1 MTNTTSFNQQ
11 NNMPDN
17 QEQEINLRDYIR
29 VLKKRKKTI
38 LTFLALTFFTVM
50 IGTFTVTP
58 YYTASSQVLIEKNYA
73 SGSLE
78 NSNPYSFYDPDF
90 LTTQFEIIRSS
101 NVAHRVVKNLQLDI
115 KYKHYFL
122 KNNEEGTFTF
132 FSNLKKGMKS
142 FFSGLFSS
150 KTPGEPAGNQ
160 SDKDSLPVMAEPMT
174 DADIIAAVIQGNLT
188 ITPVVNTKTVR
199 ITYSDK
205 NPAMAKIVVDA
216 VVQAYMD
223 EILEIKLA
231 NSNYSLQWMTSKAT
245 EEGKKLEVSELALQ
259 KYMRDNDLVTTE
271 DKLAVYPEKLAEF
284 SSQLSK
290 AQAEQKDFESLNARI
305 KSSGGN
311 YQNIET
317 IPIFADNKV
326 LQSLREKI
334 FVAEQNIKDLSKKF
348 GPKHPSMVNANS
360 ERDLLLK
367 EKQFE
372 INRIIEATRNS
383 YDLAKS
389 KEENLKQLLAGAK
402 QTMLD
407 VNERFTQYSI
417 MKREV
422 DINRVLYDTLTANI
436 KKSTVTEQSQEVK
449 IWVVQKAELPLS
461 PSKPRKNR
469 NLALG
474 LILGL
479 FGGIGLAF
487 FIEYLDNTIKDGK
500 TLERKFSLTVLGSVE
515 EITEK
520 TEKVETF
527 LLKNPL
533 SPFAESYR
541 LIRSSLLLSSPD
553 HPPRTILITSM
564 SPQEGKT
571 ATTANLARILSQN
584 NKKIL
589 IIDGDMRRPRIH
601 SLFAVPNSYGLSNYL
616 TGITEENL
624 VKNIEGEDIS
634 IITSGSIP
642 PNPAELLHS
651 TRMQLLI
658 DDMLKIFDFIIIDS
672 PPVQSVTDSLT
683 LSRLVEGTLLVTRA
697 GKTTYD
703 MMESG
708 LKKLHEVRAHILGV
722 IINGLH
728 KDHSNSGYYGYYD
741 YYSKKE
747 VSTKPLEKIT

>member
-1 MTNTTSFNQQ
+1 MINTAFKQQ
-11 NNMPDN
+11 KAPSDA
-17 QEQEINLRDYIR
+17 QEQEIHLRDYIR
-29 VLKKRKKTI
+29 VLRKRKKTI
-38 LTFLALTFFTVM
+38 LTFFALIFGTAI
-50 IGTFTVTP
+50 IGTFSVTP
-58 YYTASSQVLIEKNYA
+58 YYTASTQVLIEKNHA
-73 SGSLE
+73 SGPLE
-78 NSNPYSFYDPDF
+78 NSSFYYDPDF
-90 LTTQFEIIRSS
+90 LTTQFEIIRSI
-101 NVAHRVVKNLQLDI
+101 NVARRVVKNLQLDI
-115 KYKHYFL
+115 QYRHYFL
-122 KNNEEGTFTF
+122 ADNKEGAFPF
-132 FSNLKKGMKS
+132 LSNLKKGMKS
-142 FFSGLFSS
+142 FFSGNFSS
-150 KTPGEPAGNQ
+150 KAQGEQTVKP
-160 SDKDSLPVMAEPMT
+160 SDKNSLPGTAEPTT
-174 DADIIAAVIQGNLT
+174 DADIIASIIRGNLA
-188 ITPVVNTKTVR
+188 ITPVINTKTVR
-199 ITYSDK
+199 ISYSDK
-205 NPAMAKIVVDA
+205 NPAIAKLVANAI
-216 VVQAYMD
+216 VQAYMD

-231 NSNYSLQWMTSKAT
+231 NSNYTLQWMTSKAS
-245 EEGKKLEVSELALQ
+245 EEGKKLEKSELALQ

-271 DKLAVYPEKLAEF
+271 NKLAVYPEKLAEF
-284 SSQLSK
+284 SSQLSRTQSEK
-290 AQAEQKDFESLNARI
+290 KDFESLNARI
-305 KSSGGN
+305 KSAGGN

-326 LQSLREKI
+326 LQGLREKI
-334 FVAEQNIKDLSKKF
+334 FVAEQNIKDLSKKY

-389 KEENLKQLLAGAK
+389 KEENLKQLLDGAK

-422 DINRVLYDTLTANI
+422 DMNRVLYDTLTANI
-436 KKSTVTEQSQEVK
+436 KKSTVTEQSQEIK
-449 IWVVQKAELPLS
+449 IWVVQKAEQPGA
-461 PSKPRKNR
+461 PSKPKKSR

-487 FIEYLDNTIKDGK
+487 FIEYLDNTVKDGNI
-500 TLERKFSLTVLGSVE
+500 LERKFGLTVLGSVE
-515 EITEK
+515 EIRDK
-520 TEKVETF
+520 TARVETF

-553 HPPRTILITSM
+553 HPPRTILVTSM

-571 ATTANLARILSQN
+571 VTAANLARILSQN
-584 NKKIL
+584 DQKIL
-589 IIDGDMRRPRIH
+589 IIDCDMRRPRIH
-601 SLFAVPNSYGLSNYL
+601 SLFSVPNSYGLSNYL
-616 TGITEENL
+616 TGGTDKEL
-624 VKNIEGEDIS
+624 VKNIEGENIS

-651 TRMQLLI
+651 SRMQVLL
-658 DDMLKIFDFIIIDS
+658 DDMLKLFDFIIIDS
-672 PPVQSVTDSLT
+672 PPVQSVTDSLM
-683 LSRLVEGTLLVTRA
+683 LSSLVDGTLLVTRA

-703 MMESG
+703 MLESG

-728 KDHSNSGYYGYYD
+728 KDQSESGYYGYYD
-741 YYSKKE
+741 YYSKNE
-747 VSTKPLEKIT
+747 SQTKPAKRQH

>member
-1 MTNTTSFNQQ
+1 MTNTTSFNRQ
-11 NNMPDN
+11 NSMPDN
-17 QEQEINLRDYIR
+17 QEQEIHLRDYIR
-29 VLKKRKKTI
+29 VLKKRKKTVR
-38 LTFLALTFFTVM
+38 TFFVLTFFTV
-50 IGTFTVTP
+50 IIATFTTTP

-78 NSNPYSFYDPDF
+78 NSKPYMSYDPDF

-101 NVAHRVVKNLQLDI
+101 NVAHRVVKMLQLDV

-122 KNNEEGTFTF
+122 KGNNESALTFLI
-132 FSNLKKGMKS
+132 NLTQGAKS
-142 FFSGLFSS
+142 FLSGLFSS
-150 KTPGEPAGNQ
+150 KT
-160 SDKDSLPVMAEPMT
+160 SDETARNKLDKEALPVTAEPMT
-174 DADIIAAVIQGNLT
+174 DADIIAAIIQKNLA
-188 ITPVVNTKTVR
+188 ITPIVNTKTVL
-199 ITYSDK
+199 ITYSDQ
-205 NPAMAKIVVDA
+205 NPAMSKIVIDA

-223 EILEIKLA
+223 EILEMKLA
-231 NSNYSLQWMTSKAT
+231 HSNYSLQWMTSKAT
-245 EEGKKLEVSELALQ
+245 EEGKKLETSELALQ

-271 DKLAVYPEKLAEF
+271 NKLAVYPEKLAEF

-290 AQAEQKDFESLNARI
+290 AQAEQKEIESLNARI
-305 KSSGGN
+305 KSAGSN
-311 YQNIET
+311 YQHIET

-334 FVAEQNIKDLSKKF
+334 FAAEQNIKDLSKKY
-348 GPKHPSMVNANS
+348 GQKHPSMVNANS

-383 YDLAKS
+383 YELAKS

-422 DINRVLYDTLTANI
+422 DINRVLYDTLTSNI
-436 KKSTVTEQSQEVK
+436 KKSTVTEQSQEIN
-449 IWVVQKAELPLS
+449 IWVVQKAELPRF
-461 PSKPRKNR
+461 PSKPRKIR
-469 NLALG
+469 NLTLG

-487 FIEYLDNTIKDGK
+487 FIEYLDNTIKDGN
-500 TLERKFSLTVLGSVE
+500 TLERKFGLTVLGSVE

-520 TEKVETF
+520 NEKVETF

-553 HPPRTILITSM
+553 HPPHTILVTSM

-571 ATTANLARILSQN
+571 STAANLARILSQN
-584 NKKIL
+584 NQKIL
-589 IIDGDMRRPRIH
+589 IIDCDMRRPRIH
-601 SLFAVPNSYGLSNYL
+601 SLFAVSNSYGLSNYL
-616 TGITEENL
+616 TGITEKNL
-624 VKNIEGEDIS
+624 VKNIEGENIS

-651 TRMQLLI
+651 SRMQLLI
-658 DDMLKIFDFIIIDS
+658 DDMLKIFDFIILDS
-672 PPVQSVTDSLT
+672 PPIQSVTDSLT
-683 LSRLVEGTLLVTRA
+683 LSRLVDGTLLVTRA

-708 LKKLHEVRAHILGV
+708 LKKLHEVHTLILGV

-728 KDHSNSGYYGYYD
+728 KSQNDAGYYGYYD
-741 YYSKKE
+741 YYSKTETHNKAD
-747 VSTKPLEKIT
+747 TL

>member
-1 MTNTTSFNQQ
+1 MQDHQ
-11 NNMPDN
+11 GQGID
-17 QEQEINLRDYIR
+17 LRDYIR
-29 VLKKRKKTI
+29 VLRKRKTTV
-38 LTFLALTFFTVM
+38 LSFLALTFFTV
-50 IGTFTVTP
+50 IIATFTTTP

-78 NSNPYSFYDPDF
+78 NSNPYASYDPDF

-122 KNNEEGTFTF
+122 QDNEEGTFSF
-132 FSNLKKGMKS
+132 LSNLKKGMKS
-142 FFSGLFSS
+142 FFSGLLFS
-150 KTPGEPAGNQ
+150 KTPGEPVGNKSAQ
-160 SDKDSLPVMAEPMT
+160 DSLPVTAEPMT
-174 DADIIAAVIQGNLT
+174 DADIIAAVIQGNLA
-188 ITPVVNTKTVR
+188 IIPVINTKTVR

-231 NSNYSLQWMTSKAT
+231 NSNYSLQWMTSKAS
-245 EEGKKLEVSELALQ
+245 EEGKKLEKSELALQ

-271 DKLAVYPEKLAEF
+271 NKLAVYPEKLAEF

-290 AQAEQKDFESLNARI
+290 AQAEQKDIESLNARI
-305 KSSGGN
+305 KSSGSN

-334 FVAEQNIKDLSKKF
+334 FVAEQNIKDLSKKY
-348 GPKHPSMVNANS
+348 GEKHPSMVNAKS

-389 KEENLKQLLAGAK
+389 KEENLKQLLADAK

-436 KKSTVTEQSQEVK
+436 KKSTVTEQSQEIK

-461 PSKPRKNR
+461 PSKPRKKH

-479 FGGIGLAF
+479 FGGIGLAL
-487 FIEYLDNTIKDGK
+487 FIEYLDNTVKDSK
-500 TLERKFSLTVLGSVE
+500 TLERKFGLTVLGSVE

-527 LLKNPL
+527 LLNNPL

-584 NKKIL
+584 NQKVL
-589 IIDGDMRRPRIH
+589 IIDCDMRRPRIH
-601 SLFAVPNSYGLSNYL
+601 SLFAVSNSYGLSNYL

-624 VKNIEGEDIS
+624 VKSIEGENIS

-672 PPVQSVTDSLT
+672 PPVQSVTDSLA

-703 MMESG
+703 MLESG

-722 IINGLH
+722 IINGLR
-728 KDHSNSGYYGYYD
+728 KNNNNSGYYGYYD
-741 YYSKKE
+741 YYSKQE
-747 VSTKPLEKIT
+747 VSTQPPKK

>member
-11 NNMPDN
+11 NSMPDS
-17 QEQEINLRDYIR
+17 QEQEIHLRDYIR
-29 VLKKRKKTI
+29 VLKKRKTTV
-38 LTFLALTFFTVM
+38 LTFLVLTFFTV
-50 IGTFTVTP
+50 IIATFTTTP
-58 YYTASSQVLIEKNYA
+58 YYTASSQVLIEKNSA

-78 NSNPYSFYDPDF
+78 NSRSYTPYDPDF

-101 NVAHRVVKNLQLDI
+101 NVAHRVVKTLQLDI

-122 KNNEEGTFTF
+122 EDNKVGGFAF
-132 FSNLKKGMKS
+132 LRNLKRGVKS
-142 FFSGLFSS
+142 FLSGLFSS
-150 KTPGEPAGNQ
+150 KTPDETTENKL
-160 SDKDSLPVMAEPMT
+160 DKETLPVTAEPKT
-174 DADIIAAVIQGNLT
+174 DADIIAAIIRGNLA
-188 ITPVVNTKTVR
+188 ITPIANTKTVF

-205 NPAMAKIVVDA
+205 NPAMAKVVIDA

-223 EILEIKLA
+223 EILEMKLA
-231 NSNYSLQWMTSKAT
+231 RSNYTLQWMTSKAT
-245 EEGKKLEVSELALQ
+245 EEGKKLETSELALQ

-271 DKLAVYPEKLAEF
+271 NKLAVYPEKLAEF

-290 AQAEQKDFESLNARI
+290 AQAEQKEIESLNARI
-305 KSSGGN
+305 KSAGSN

-334 FVAEQNIKDLSKKF
+334 FAAEQNIKDLSKKY
-348 GPKHPSMVNANS
+348 GQKHPSMANANS
-360 ERDLLLK
+360 ERELLLK

-383 YDLAKS
+383 YELAKS

-422 DINRVLYDTLTANI
+422 DINRVLYDTLTSNI
-436 KKSTVTEQSQEVK
+436 KKSTVTEQSQEIN
-449 IWVVQKAELPLS
+449 IWVVQKAELPLF
-461 PSKPRKNR
+461 PSKPRKSR

-479 FGGIGLAF
+479 FGGIGVAF
-487 FIEYLDNTIKDGK
+487 FIEYLDNTIKDGN
-500 TLERKFSLTVLGSVE
+500 TVERKFGLTVLGSVE

-553 HPPRTILITSM
+553 RPPRTILITSM

-571 ATTANLARILSQN
+571 ATAANMARILSQN
-584 NKKIL
+584 NRKVL
-589 IIDGDMRRPRIH
+589 IIDCDMRRPRIH
-601 SLFAVPNSYGLSNYL
+601 SLFAVSNSYGLSNYL
-616 TGITEENL
+616 TGITEKNL
-624 VKNIEGEDIS
+624 VKHLEEENIS

-642 PNPAELLHS
+642 PNPAELLNS
-651 TRMQLLI
+651 SRLKLLI
-658 DDMLKIFDFIIIDS
+658 DDMLKIFDFIILDS

-683 LSRLVEGTLLVTRA
+683 LSQLVDGTLLVTRA

-708 LKKLHEVRAHILGV
+708 LKKMHEVHTHILGV

-728 KDHSNSGYYGYYD
+728 KSQNNSGYYGYYD
-741 YYSKKE
+741 YYSKIETQNKAD
-747 VSTKPLEKIT
+747 TL

>member
-1 MTNTTSFNQQ
+1 MA
-11 NNMPDN
+11 DN
-17 QEQEINLRDYIR
+17 QEQTIHLRDYIR
-29 VLKKRKKTI
+29 LLRKRKTTVLSFLI
-38 LTFLALTFFTVM
+38 LTFLTVV
-50 IGTFTVTP
+50 IFTFTTTP
-58 YYTASSQVLIEKNYA
+58 YYTASSQVLIEKNSA
-73 SGSLE
+73 SSSLE
-78 NSNPYSFYDPDF
+78 EGIAYTPYDPLF
-90 LTTQFEIIRSS
+90 LNTQFELIRSV
-101 NVAHRVVKNLQLDI
+101 NVTRRVVKQLQLDT

-122 KNNEEGTFTF
+122 EDDKENTFISLT
-132 FSNLKKGMKS
+132 NLKSGIKS
-142 FFSGLFSS
+142 FLSGLFTSE
-150 KTPGEPAGNQ
+150 KADEPAG
-160 SDKDSLPVMAEPMT
+160 SLPVKETLAVTAEPMT
-174 DADIIAAVIQGNLT
+174 DADIIARMIQANLS
-188 ITPVVNTKTVR
+188 IKPIANTKTIYIV
-199 ITYSDK
+199 YSDK
-205 NPAMAKIVVDA
+205 HPVMAKIIADA
-216 VVQAYMD
+216 VVQAYID

-231 NSNYSLQWMTSKAT
+231 TSNYSLQWMTSKA
-245 EEGKKLEVSELALQ
+245 EEERKKLEVSELALQ

-271 DKLAVYPEKLAEF
+271 DKPAVYPEKLAEF

-290 AQAEQKDFESLNARI
+290 AQAEQKEFESLNARI

-348 GPKHPSMVNANS
+348 GPKHPSMINANS
-360 ERDLLLK
+360 ERALLLK

-372 INRIIEATRNS
+372 IDRIIEATRNS
-383 YDLAKS
+383 YELAKS
-389 KEENLKQLLAGAK
+389 KEENLKQLLADTK
-402 QTMLD
+402 ETMLD

-417 MKREV
+417 MKREMEM
-422 DINRVLYDTLTANI
+422 NRVLYDTLTSNI
-436 KKSTVTEQSQEVK
+436 KKSNVTNQVQDIN
-449 IWVVQKAELPLS
+449 IWVVKKADQPSS
-461 PSKPRKNR
+461 PEKPRKLR
-469 NLALG
+469 NLAMG
-474 LILGL
+474 LFLGL

-487 FIEYLDNTIKDGK
+487 VIEYLDNTVKDGK
-500 TLERKFSLTVLGSVE
+500 TLERKFGLTVLGSVE

-571 ATTANLARILSQN
+571 ATAANLARILSQN
-584 NKKIL
+584 NQKIL
-589 IIDGDMRRPRIH
+589 IIDCDMRRPRTH
-601 SLFAVPNSYGLSNYL
+601 SLFAVSNSYGLSNYL
-616 TGITEENL
+616 AGVTEKNL
-624 VKNIEGEDIS
+624 VKSIEEEDIFL
-634 IITSGSIP
+634 ITAGSIP

-658 DDMLKIFDFIIIDS
+658 DDMLKIFDFIILDS
-672 PPVQSVTDSLT
+672 PPVQSVTDSLI
-683 LSRLVEGTLLVTRA
+683 LSRLVDGTLLVTRA

-728 KDHSNSGYYGYYD
+728 KDHNNSDYYGYYD

-747 VSTKPLEKIT
+747 TSTKPLYKNNMDT